1 MVLGADI
8 PAVATEIMIL
18 VGFGVVLLLIA
29 VPMFK
34 RAMSR

>member
-1 MVLGADI
+1 VQAI
-8 PAVATEIMIL
+8 SSEVVIL
-18 VGFGVVLLLIA
+18 AAFGVVLLSVA